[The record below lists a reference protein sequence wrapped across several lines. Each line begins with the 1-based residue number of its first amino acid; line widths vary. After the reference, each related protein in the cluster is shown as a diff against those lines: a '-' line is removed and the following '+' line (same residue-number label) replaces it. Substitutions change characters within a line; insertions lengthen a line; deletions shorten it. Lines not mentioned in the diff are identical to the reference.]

1 MDRINDKTGE
11 NERNL
16 TKVEKLTKLQICRS
30 EKCDVRALK
39 KSSYQS
45 RNRENKRAMC
55 RSLKTRTRK
64 ILKLNVNYAWFV
76 PFGYVLKY
84 FWVGPKSF
92 FWGGISLNW

>member
-1 MDRINDKTGE
+1 MTKLEKMDE
-11 NERNL
+11 NL
-16 TKVEKLTKLQICRS
+16 QKLTKLQICRS

-92 FWGGISLNW
+92 FGGN

>member
-1 MDRINDKTGE
+1 MYRINDKTGE
-11 NERNL
+11 NGRNL
-16 TKVEKLTKLQICRS
+16 TKGKKLQICRS

-84 FWVGPKSF
+84 FWVGPKNF
-92 FWGGISLNW
+92 FGELV